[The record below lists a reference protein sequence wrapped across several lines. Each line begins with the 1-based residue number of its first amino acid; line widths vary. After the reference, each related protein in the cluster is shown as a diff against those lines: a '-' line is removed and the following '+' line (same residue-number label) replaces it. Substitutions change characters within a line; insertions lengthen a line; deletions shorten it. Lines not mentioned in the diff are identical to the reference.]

1 MKEQIANK
9 NSSILQI
16 KQKVFSK
23 LFFSVFVEGITNED
37 GLLTKS
43 DTKALITTLFVNEF
57 NGENL
62 MNEEIDEMVEQFGDF
77 RDGEKLDYKAFVR
90 PFLQEIRK
98 RNRKKFENSLYIEM

>member
-1 MKEQIANK
+1 M
-9 NSSILQI
+9 
-16 KQKVFSK
+16 
-23 LFFSVFVEGITNED
+23 FVEGITNED

-98 RNRKKFENSLYIEM
+98 RNRKKFEASLYIEM